1 LSVVAH
7 RGNAVPR
14 RIVARHL
21 LDTAL
26 ETNTMEHDKMKHIN
40 RYALT
45 LASAAASAALM
56 CGTVAAQERSDSP
69 AQRSQN
75 QAAQD
80 RNLSAGN
87 VHATHIIGA
96 QVKNNAGQDIGEVQD
111 LIVSSNG
118 NIRTAVITVG
128 GVLGVGAKK
137 IGVPYR
143 DFSASPDGKTLYVNM
158 TEEQLEAYPEFN
170 EDADD
175 VHAANRSAD
184 PTPRSTAP
192 AAGAATGAAV
202 QREHDTREAE
212 RNAAAR
218 EAESNRQA
226 RERSNADATGSVN
239 TPATPGARNGN
250 ADASDKPARTLRA
263 SEQAASALIGADVVD
278 SSDSKV
284 GEIKD
289 LIVSAGR
296 QVMAVLTIGRAAL
309 GTGGHMVA
317 VPLDDL
323 TIQRDESDPKNE
335 PDRVQT
341 KLTVAQL
348 EAMPEF
354 KYE

>member
-1 LSVVAH
+1 M
-7 RGNAVPR
+7 
-14 RIVARHL
+14 
-21 LDTAL
+21 
-26 ETNTMEHDKMKHIN
+26 MEHDKMKHVN

-45 LASAAASAALM
+45 LASAALM

-75 QAAQD
+75 QTAQD

-87 VHATHIIGA
+87 VHASHIIGA
-96 QVKNNAGQDIGEVQD
+96 QVKTTSGQEVGEVQD

-137 IGVPYR
+137 IGVPYK
-143 DFSASPDGKTLYVNM
+143 DFSAAPDGNTLYVNM
-158 TEEQLEAYPEFN
+158 SEEQLKSFPEFD

-175 VHAANRSAD
+175 VHAANHSAD

-192 AAGAATGAAV
+192 AAGATSATAA
-202 QREHDTREAE
+202 QREHETREAE
-212 RNAAAR
+212 RDEAAR
-218 EAESNRQA
+218 EANTA
-226 RERSNADATGSVN
+226 RTSPSSTSQGTAASRDANASE
-239 TPATPGARNGN
+239 
-250 ADASDKPARTLRA
+250 KPPRTLRA
-263 SEQAASALIGADVVD
+263 SEQPASALLGADVVD
-278 SSDSKV
+278 SSNDKI

-296 QVMAVLTIGRAAL
+296 QAMAVLSIGKAAL
-309 GTGGHMVA
+309 GSSHLVA

-323 TIQRDESDPKNE
+323 TIQRDADDPKNE

>member
-1 LSVVAH
+1 
-7 RGNAVPR
+7 
-14 RIVARHL
+14 
-21 LDTAL
+21 
-26 ETNTMEHDKMKHIN
+26 MEHDKMKHIN

-75 QAAQD
+75 QTAQD

-128 GVLGVGAKK
+128 GVLGVGAKR

-143 DFSASPDGKTLYVNM
+143 DFSASPDGRTLFVNM
-158 TEEQLEAYPEFN
+158 SEEQLKSYPEFN

-184 PTPRSTAP
+184 PTPRATTP
-192 AAGAATGAAV
+192 AATETGAAV

-218 EAESNRQA
+218 DAEQNRQA
-226 RERSNADATGSVN
+226 RENSNASSTGSANAPV
-239 TPATPGARNGN
+239 TPGVRSGA
-250 ADASDKPARTLRA
+250 AATSDKPARTLRA
-263 SEQAASALIGADVVD
+263 SEQPASALIGADVVD
-278 SSDSKV
+278 NSNDKV

-296 QVMAVLTIGRAAL
+296 QAMAILSIGKAAL
-309 GTGGHMVA
+309 GSGHLVA

-323 TIQRDESDPKNE
+323 TIQRDADDPKNE

>member
-1 LSVVAH
+1 
-7 RGNAVPR
+7 
-14 RIVARHL
+14 
-21 LDTAL
+21 
-26 ETNTMEHDKMKHIN
+26 MEHDKMKHIN

-45 LASAAASAALM
+45 IASAAASAALM
-56 CGTVAAQERSDSP
+56 CGSVAAQESADSP

-75 QAAQD
+75 QTAQD

-87 VHATHIIGA
+87 VHASHIIGA

-143 DFSASPDGKTLYVNM
+143 DFSASPDGRTLFVNM
-158 TEEQLEAYPEFN
+158 SEEQLKAFPEFD

-175 VHAANRSAD
+175 VHAANRTAD
-184 PTPRSTAP
+184 PTPRPATSAAAQDTAS
-192 AAGAATGAAV
+192 AV

-212 RNAAAR
+212 RNEAAR
-218 EAESNRQA
+218 EAEQNRQA
-226 RERSNADATGSVN
+226 RENSNAAATGSAN
-239 TPATPGARNGN
+239 EPAATGTSRT
-250 ADASDKPARTLRA
+250 ADTSDKPARTLRA
-263 SEQAASALIGADVVD
+263 SEQPASALIGADVVD

-296 QVMAVLTIGRAAL
+296 QVMAVLSIGRAAL
-309 GTGGHMVA
+309 GTGHMVA

>member
-1 LSVVAH
+1 
-7 RGNAVPR
+7 
-14 RIVARHL
+14 
-21 LDTAL
+21 
-26 ETNTMEHDKMKHIN
+26 MKHIN

-45 LASAAASAALM
+45 LASAALM

-69 AQRSQN
+69 AQRAQN
-75 QAAQD
+75 QVAQD

-96 QVKNNAGQDIGEVQD
+96 QVKTTSGQDVGEVQD

-118 NIRTAVITVG
+118 NIRTAVISVG

-137 IGVPYR
+137 IGLPYK
-143 DFSASPDGKTLYVNM
+143 DFSAAPDGKTLYVNM
-158 TEEQLEAYPEFN
+158 SEEQLKSFPEFDEN
-170 EDADD
+170 ADD

-184 PTPRSTAP
+184 PTPRAGAP
-192 AAGAATGAAV
+192 AAGSSATAV

-212 RNAAAR
+212 RNEAAR
-218 EAESNRQA
+218 EANESHA
-226 RERSNADATGSVN
+226 AN
-239 TPATPGARNGN
+239 TSPATTTHT
-250 ADASDKPARTLRA
+250 ADASDKPARTLKA
-263 SEQAASALIGADVVD
+263 SEQPASALIGANVVD
-278 SSDSKV
+278 SSDSKI

-296 QVMAVLTIGRAAL
+296 QVMAVMSIGKATFGA
-309 GTGGHMVA
+309 GGHLVA

-323 TIQRDESDPKNE
+323 TIKRDANENPKHE

-354 KYE
+354 RYE

>member
-1 LSVVAH
+1 
-7 RGNAVPR
+7 
-14 RIVARHL
+14 
-21 LDTAL
+21 
-26 ETNTMEHDKMKHIN
+26 MEHDKMKHIN
-40 RYALT
+40 RHVLT
-45 LASAAASAALM
+45 LASAAALM
-56 CGTVAAQERSDSP
+56 CGTVAAQERTDSP

-75 QAAQD
+75 QTAQD

-87 VHATHIIGA
+87 VHASHIIGA

-118 NIRTAVITVG
+118 NIRTAVISVG

-143 DFSASPDGKTLYVNM
+143 DVSASPDGRTLFVNM
-158 TEEQLEAYPEFN
+158 TEEQLKSHPEFD
-170 EDADD
+170 ETTDD
-175 VHAANRSAD
+175 VHAANRSTD
-184 PTPRSTAP
+184 STPRSTT
-192 AAGAATGAAV
+192 AAGADTSAAAV
-202 QREHDTREAE
+202 QREHDSREAE

-218 EAESNRQA
+218 EAEANRQA
-226 RERSNADATGSVN
+226 RESSNASSSGSAN
-239 TPATPGARNGN
+239 APAARSGN
-250 ADASDKPARTLRA
+250 ADANDKPARTLRA
-263 SEQAASALIGADVVD
+263 SEQAASALIGAAVVD

-296 QVMAVLTIGRAAL
+296 QVMAVLSIGRAAL

-323 TIQRDESDPKNE
+323 TIQRDEADPKNE

-341 KLTVAQL
+341 KLTIAQL

-354 KYE
+354 RYE